1 MSSKTWVAH
10 SQFDA
15 IFYRQMSL
23 LPKQHT
29 CAVRSK
35 RIRTDRVCRGSAAGL
50 LSGLKAQN
58 VDPEV
63 QLGSVWGSPD
73 REDLRSLY
81 QRSRHRGVLR
91 RAGLSFLFQTV
102 FPKTSLTSSG
112 SGMFTPFVSELWS
125 KRVISMVFF
134 RGICRFRQVTRSG
147 EILTKLDQN
156 SAELGHQG
164 QHVRLWLW
172 ITSLTQDFFHWFFA
186 A

>member
-1 MSSKTWVAH
+1 MLYFTARCR
-10 SQFDA
+10 
-15 IFYRQMSL
+15 FYQNNTRARSDQNASE
-23 LPKQHT
+23 QIAS
-29 CAVRSK
+29 AV
-35 RIRTDRVCRGSAAGL
+35 GL
-50 LSGLKAQN
+50 LQVCCLAWRHKGGQN

-125 KRVISMVFF
+125 KRVISMGFF

>member
-10 SQFDA
+10 SQFNA
-15 IFYRQMSL
+15 IFYHQMSL

-50 LSGLKAQN
+50 LSGLKAQRWSGGQN

-125 KRVISMVFF
+125 KRVISMLFLGFTDSVKWLALV
-134 RGICRFRQVTRSG
+134 RFWRS
-147 EILTKLDQN
+147 
-156 SAELGHQG
+156 
-164 QHVRLWLW
+164 
-172 ITSLTQDFFHWFFA
+172 
-186 A
+186 